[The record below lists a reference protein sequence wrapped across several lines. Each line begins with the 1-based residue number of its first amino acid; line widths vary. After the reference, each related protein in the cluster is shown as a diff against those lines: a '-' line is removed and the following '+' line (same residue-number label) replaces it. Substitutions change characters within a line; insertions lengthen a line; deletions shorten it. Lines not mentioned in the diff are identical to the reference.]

1 MTERGISLL
10 TALGGYYRQSYAAA
24 GLLPEQG
31 CPEAGSIAAWA
42 DNVVRRVPLSAQAL
56 LDGMFPGRGLQTGY
70 AAQDKGPDPL
80 FKPVEV
86 GLCMLSE
93 PKASAAILKAA
104 HGNLDEAA
112 RSERAGLKA
121 MQAILQVR
129 TRGNCVSGIP
139 TCGIE
144 DFGNVLV
151 GGKGGVSLEG
161 GLKAATT
168 VGENFLLQ
176 YIQGFPEKDVAW
188 GEAATP
194 ETLSPLLGPRNLYLR
209 LSRQPPY
216 IASRAT
222 ARRWRARCSPRW
234 TMLQVRVVPARRRAA
249 RHVPAAS
256 LPSWGATP
264 I

>member
-1 MTERGISLL
+1 M
-10 TALGGYYRQSYAAA
+10 
-24 GLLPEQG
+24 
-31 CPEAGSIAAWA
+31 
-42 DNVVRRVPLSAQAL
+42 PLSAQAL